1 MKHLAAYLLAKMG
14 GKNEPAVADIEKI
27 IAAVGG
33 TTDADLAKT
42 VVEKVGAGGLSVED
56 LMSLGKKRMASMPA
70 VGAAP
75 AAASTAAAVAEA
87 APAAAKKEESDD
99 DEIVGAGGMFGGD
112 SSSSEE
118 ESSSD

>member
-14 GKNEPAVADIEKI
+14 GKNEPVVGDIEKI

-42 VVEKVGAGGLSVED
+42 VVEKVGSGGLSIED
-56 LMSLGKKRMASMPA
+56 LMALGKKRMASMPA

-75 AAASTAAAVAEA
+75 AAAPVTAAADTA
-87 APAAAKKEESDD
+87 APAAKKEESDD

>member
-14 GKNEPAVADIEKI
+14 GKSEPAVADIEKI

-42 VVEKVGAGGLSVED
+42 VVDKVGAGGLSVED
-56 LMSLGKKRMASMPA
+56 LMDLGKKRMASMPA

-75 AAASTAAAVAEA
+75 ASAPVAAAAEA

-99 DEIVGAGGMFGGD
+99 DEIVGAGGMFGND

-118 ESSSD
+118 ESSD

>member
-70 VGAAP
+70 VGAACRCINRCSSRRSSP
-75 AAASTAAAVAEA
+75 CSSQE
-87 APAAAKKEESDD
+87 
-99 DEIVGAGGMFGGD
+99 GGV
-112 SSSSEE
+112 
-118 ESSSD
+118 